1 MAVKKVFIHGLG
13 QSAAAWEQTISCLNE
28 QEMALCPEIRSFL
41 SGGGGYTE
49 VYRAFSQYCD
59 VIAEPLDLCGISL
72 GAVLALHYAIEHP
85 SSVTS
90 LVLIA
95 PQYKAPKWLLAVQNA
110 LFRLI
115 PEKAFDG
122 AGLTRKE
129 FIALTRS
136 MMELDLSGRIKE
148 VTCPVLVV
156 YGEHDKANRKAAELL
171 AKELAYAKLKIIQN
185 AGHEVNK
192 EAPERLAYVI
202 SDFYSKLSGKK
213 QHQVAD
219 ILTTG

>member
-1 MAVKKVFIHGLG
+1 
-13 QSAAAWEQTISCLNE
+13 
-28 QEMALCPEIRSFL
+28 MALCPEIRSFL

-171 AKELAYAKLKIIQN
+171 AKESAYAKLKIIQN

-219 ILTTG
+219 LLTTG

>member
-72 GAVLALHYAIEHP
+72 GAVLALHYVIEHP

-219 ILTTG
+219 LLTTG

>member
-202 SDFYSKLSGKK
+202 SDFYSKLPGKK

-219 ILTTG
+219 LLTTG

>member
-219 ILTTG
+219 LLTTG

>member
-1 MAVKKVFIHGLG
+1 
-13 QSAAAWEQTISCLNE
+13 
-28 QEMALCPEIRSFL
+28 MALCPEIRSFL

-219 ILTTG
+219 LLTTG